1 LFETRIGSV
10 TRRVLFVADEPALLD
25 GLQRTLHPLR
35 AEWEL
40 DFAPGGPA
48 ALDRLA
54 EEPADVLVADAH
66 MRAVPVDQFLTEAR
80 RRFPTAVRIALTA
93 ETDRFKLIRL
103 LSLAHR
109 VLTRPCQ
116 PDDLRNAIRRACS
129 LQELLNSPALAAVVG
144 RLGSI
149 PTLPAIYTKI
159 VDELGRPD
167 YSIDAVGELV
177 GQDVGMAAKLIQ
189 MANSALVGLRWP
201 ISTPAQAVRI
211 LGAEWTKS
219 LALAAGIFSRYDP
232 NLLRPFSIEAL
243 WDHSRKVANLAGR
256 VAEAEGAGERVV
268 REAALGGLFHD
279 IGRLTLASQ
288 LPGPYREVLARIGQD
303 GLTVSAA
310 ERAVLGASH
319 AEVGAYLLGLWG
331 LPDAVVEAVAWHHA
345 PSRCPG
351 SGFTPLTAVHAAD
364 AVLHPEDGDPDLV
377 YLTRLGVEGRLPEW
391 RALARQAADV
401 AAEKAER

>member
-1 LFETRIGSV
+1 M

-25 GLQRTLHPLR
+25 GLQRTLQPLR

-40 DFAPGGPA
+40 DFAEGGAA

-54 EEPADVLVADAH
+54 DEPADVLVADAH
-66 MRAVPVDQFLTEAR
+66 MRAVPVDQFLAETR

-159 VDELGRPD
+159 VDELARPD

-219 LALAAGIFSRYDP
+219 LALAAGIFSRYDA

-256 VAEAEGAGERVV
+256 IAEAEGAGDRAV

-288 LPGPYREVLARIGQD
+288 LPGPYREVLGRIEKDGQP
-303 GLTVSAA
+303 VSDA

-331 LPDAVVEAVAWHHA
+331 LPDGLVEAVAWHHA

-364 AVLHPEDGDPDLV
+364 AILHPEDGEIDLV
-377 YLTRLGVEGRLPEW
+377 YLTRLGIERRVPEW
-391 RALARQAADV
+391 RALARHAADV
-401 AAEKAER
+401 TAEKAAK

>member
-1 LFETRIGSV
+1 MS
-10 TRRVLFVADEPALLD
+10 RRVLFVADEPALLD
-25 GLQRTLHPLR
+25 GLRLTLHALR

-40 DFAPGGPA
+40 DFAPGGTA
-48 ALDRLA
+48 ALERMA
-54 EEPADVLVADAH
+54 ENPADVLVADAH
-66 MRAVPVDQFLTEAR
+66 MRTVPADEFLGEAR
-80 RRFPTAVRIALTA
+80 RRFPLAVRIVLTA

-129 LQELLNSPALAAVVG
+129 LQELLGSPSLVAVVG

-149 PTLPAIYTKI
+149 PTLPAIYSRI
-159 VDELGRPD
+159 VDELARPD

-232 NLLRPFSIEAL
+232 NQLRPFSIEAL
-243 WDHSRKVANLAGR
+243 WDHSRKVAALAGR
-256 VAEAEGAGERVV
+256 IAEAEGAGDRAI

-288 LPGPYREVLARIGQD
+288 LPGPYREVLARIDQD
-303 GLTVSAA
+303 DLPTSEA
-310 ERAVLGASH
+310 EAKVLGSTH

-331 LPDAVVEAVAWHHA
+331 LPDAIVEAVAWHHA

-364 AVLHPEDGDPDLV
+364 ALLHPEDGGPDLV
-377 YLTRLGVEGRLPEW
+377 YLTRLGLERKLPAW
-391 RALARQAADV
+391 RALERAAEEV
-401 AAEKAER
+401 AAGR